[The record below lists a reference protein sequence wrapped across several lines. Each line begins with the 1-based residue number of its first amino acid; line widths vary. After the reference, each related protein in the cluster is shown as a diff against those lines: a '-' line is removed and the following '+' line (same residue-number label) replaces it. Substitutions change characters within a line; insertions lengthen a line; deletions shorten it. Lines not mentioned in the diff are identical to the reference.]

1 MAQGS
6 HQIDFQVLH
15 DLRQKFPEVP
25 EFVVSRLMLQ
35 NNNYLDVLFS
45 LRRVQDIFMVK
56 ET

>member
-25 EFVVSRLMLQ
+25 EVVVSRCMLQ
-35 NNNYLDVLFS
+35 AHSAMHIGGVWQTFS
-45 LRRVQDIFMVK
+45 WMIYDY
-56 ET
+56 

>member
-25 EFVVSRLMLQ
+25 EVVVSRCMLQ
-35 NNNYLDVLFS
+35 VS
-45 LRRVQDIFMVK
+45 VQ
-56 ET
+56 